1 MAKPNNILQ
10 TERQLSKIGDA
21 VGVDK
26 KKWFVAIVNNNTEL
40 SSARKLE
47 NLGFETFVPI
57 QEIISDF
64 NGKRRKRKKVV
75 ISMLLFVHV
84 SEQERRQIVNLPF
97 VKRFMTNVSGQKD
110 SFGKHPIATIPDEQM
125 EQLIKLLQ
133 HSESE
138 VFIESLP
145 KSIGEEVTICGGP
158 LNGLTGHVVQMSQ
171 QKQCFIIQISCLGC
185 AKIHITHDM
194 TMNKK

>member
-1 MAKPNNILQ
+1 MQEKLCKRINWNLIYTTCCICNIMVNLSKILQ
-10 TERQLSKIGDA
+10 SERQLSEIGDA

-40 SSARKLE
+40 SSARKLG
-47 NLGFETFVPI
+47 NLGYETFVPI

-84 SEQERRQIVNLPF
+84 SEQERKQIVNLPF

-110 SFGKHPIATIPDEQM
+110 SFGKHPIATIPNEQM
-125 EQLIKLLQ
+125 DQLI
-133 HSESE
+133 S
-138 VFIESLP
+138 VY
-145 KSIGEEVTICGGP
+145 
-158 LNGLTGHVVQMSQ
+158 
-171 QKQCFIIQISCLGC
+171 
-185 AKIHITHDM
+185 
-194 TMNKK
+194 

>member
-47 NLGFETFVPI
+47 NLGYETFVPI

-84 SEQERRQIVNLPF
+84 SEQERKQIVNLPF

-110 SFGKHPIATIPDEQM
+110 SFGKHPIATIPNLQM
-125 EQLIKLLQ
+125 ERFRTLIEK
-133 HSESE
+133 SDNEVYVESMPKNIGDQVGITE
-138 VFIESLP
+138 GRLKGLVGNVIRLP
-145 KSIGEEVTICGGP
+145 EGQTF
-158 LNGLTGHVVQMSQ
+158 LAVVLDS
-171 QKQCFIIQISCLGC
+171 LGC
-185 AKIHITHDM
+185 AKVLINPKHLKSI
-194 TMNKK
+194 K